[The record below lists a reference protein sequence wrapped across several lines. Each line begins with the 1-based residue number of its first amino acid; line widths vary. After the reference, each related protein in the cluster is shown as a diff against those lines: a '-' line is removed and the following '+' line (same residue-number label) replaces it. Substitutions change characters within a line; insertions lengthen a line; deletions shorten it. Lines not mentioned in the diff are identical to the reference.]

1 MAKRIRIAILPDGRV
16 QAEVQGVKG
25 KACTNYVGLLE
36 ELLNAQVIESQYTP
50 EYYADGVAENRLEIS
65 EQTRTENR

>member
-25 KACTNYVGLLE
+25 KACTNYVGVLE
-36 ELLNAQVIESQYTP
+36 ELLNAEVIDSQYTP
-50 EYYADGVAENRLEIS
+50 EYYADGETENRLEIS
-65 EQTRTENR
+65 EQTRSENR